1 MPALLSEQPSL
12 TLTKFFSTPLD
23 NAVAT
28 ARTCYSSRL
37 IYDEEVSKNE
47 QAINLRD
54 KIAQSTYMAGHHT
67 TLQHAHFQFA
77 MSHTSRHALWSLFHA
92 HPFYNSE
99 QVSQRYVAVR
109 EGSFCHPD
117 FGSLEKNNRFSAA
130 IMRQQHAYQD
140 LCVLLHPVCEELYF
154 QVYRGRQKNRQDKRW
169 QSAIKKRAQEVARY
183 VLPLAT
189 HSHLYHT
196 ISGLSLHRY
205 HRLAASFDCPSEQK
219 IIVEKMVAEV
229 NKIDPDFFRHIEDGM
244 PLEETLE
251 AQVFSRLGLSEI
263 DNHNAARYARD
274 FDTEL
279 KGKSA
284 QLISASDKPE
294 ALIGH
299 AVRQV
304 LFLSKDALS
313 DDDAVKMLLSPRE
326 NTYLGQSL
334 NLLSLSKLN
343 RALDMVHFSFIKK
356 MSHAADSQAQRH
368 RMLPGVRPIFS
379 RTINL
384 HEPDYIRPPLFDH
397 PMAKEAKALY
407 DRIHEQTWEDA
418 AWLYKEGASAECLQ
432 YIFTNAYP
440 IRYTDSGTLMD
451 HLHKWTTR
459 LCYNAQEEIWAATID
474 EVMAVRMRAPRIG
487 QFLLPPCGMRQ
498 LSGHTPICPEGD
510 RFCGVPV
517 WKKSIEEYHRLL

>member
-1 MPALLSEQPSL
+1 MLGLLSDLPALTLSKSFL
-12 TLTKFFSTPLD
+12 TPLD

-28 ARTCYSSRL
+28 ARTCYSSRV

-47 QAINLRD
+47 AAISLRD
-54 KIAQSTYMAGHHT
+54 KIAKSTYLAGHHT

-77 MSHTSRHALWSLFHA
+77 MTNISRHALWSLFHA

-99 QVSQRYVAVR
+99 QVSQRYVAVK

-117 FGSLEKNNRFSAA
+117 FGSSEANARFKEAV
-130 IMRQQHAYQD
+130 RRQHAAYQE
-140 LCVLLHPVCEELYF
+140 LCTLLHPVCEELYF
-154 QVYRGRQKNRQDKRW
+154 QVYRGRQKARDDKRW
-169 QSAIKKRAQEVARY
+169 QGAIKKRAQEVARY

-196 ISGLSLHRY
+196 VSGLTLHRY
-205 HRLAASFDCPSEQK
+205 HRLAQSFDCPTEQK
-219 IIVEKMVAEV
+219 IVIQKMVAEV
-229 NKIDPDFFRHIEDGM
+229 NQRDPEFFRHIEDSM

-251 AQVFSRLGLSEI
+251 AQAFQRLELAEI
-263 DNHNAARYARD
+263 DSRNAAHLAAS
-274 FDTEL
+274 FDQQL
-279 KGKSA
+279 NGKSA
-284 QLISASDKPE
+284 QLISASEQPE
-294 ALIGH
+294 QLIGT

-304 LFLSKDALS
+304 LYLSADKLTNQA
-313 DDDAVKMLLSPRE
+313 AVDMLLSPAK
-326 NTYLGQSL
+326 NNYLGQSL
-334 NLLSLSKLN
+334 NLLSLSKLS
-343 RALDMVHFSFIKK
+343 RALDLVHFSFIKK

-368 RMLPGVRPIFS
+368 RMIPGMRAVFS

-384 HEPDYIRPPLFDH
+384 ENPDYITPQLFKHDL
-397 PMAKEAKALY
+397 AKEAKALY

-418 AWLYKEGASAECLQ
+418 RWLYQRGASAESLQ

-440 IRYTDSGTLMD
+440 IRYTDTGTLMD

-459 LCYNAQEEIWAATID
+459 LCYNAQEEIWASTID
-474 EVMAVRMRAPRIG
+474 EVMAVRMKAPIIG
-487 QFLLPPCGMRQ
+487 QYLLPPCGMRQ

-517 WKKSIEEYHRLL
+517 WKKTIEEYVRVL